1 LPEKKQNKFIQYLK
15 MFWGPMPIMI
25 WIAIIVEFAIQQWI
39 DAGILLIIQFA
50 NATLGWYE
58 TVKAADAVAALKAAL
73 KPLATV
79 KRDGKWQ
86 NIDGTLVVPGDLCLL
101 GAGSAVPADCIVN
114 EGRLEVDQSA
124 LTGESLPVTMYKGDT
139 PKMGSTITRGETE
152 GTVEFTGANT
162 FFGKTATL
170 LQGDNGLGNLQ
181 KLLLKIMFVLVAL
194 SLTLCLTALF
204 YLIFAK
210 DVSFKRAL
218 SFAVVLLVASI
229 PIAIE
234 IVSTTTLALGS
245 RELSKYGAIVSRLQA
260 IEEMAG
266 MNMLC
271 SDKTGTLTLNK
282 MMIQDY
288 CPTYGDY
295 AKDMAAVVQYAAMA
309 AKWKEPPKDALDT
322 MVLGAVDLD
331 SMDVYTMVDH
341 TPFDPTLKRTESH
354 IKGPDGKEFKVTKGA
369 PQIISKLV
377 NDEMITQRVD
387 AEVHNLGSRGIRA
400 LAVARTIDDQMT
412 KWVMLGVLTF
422 LDPPRPDTKATVDAA
437 LEKGV
442 DVKMITGDQVLIA
455 KEMSRILGLGTNI
468 PDAAGLP
475 AMAADGTIPKDLGQK
490 YGKMILEA
498 DGFAQVY
505 PEHKFLIVEA
515 LRQQGFAVGMTGDG
529 VNDAPA
535 LKKADVGI
543 AVSGATDAAR
553 AAADI
558 VLTEPGLS
566 VVIHA
571 IVVARC
577 IFQRV
582 KNFINYRIA
591 ATLQLL
597 LFFFITVFAFPPDE
611 YYCTKEGSNAWLHGI
626 GVVGDVPQ
634 PNTGFKSETGETVPI
649 VGSSEEA
656 WDQFL
661 EPVREVYC
669 PTFFS
674 LPVILL
680 MLITVLND
688 GTLISIGYDNVN
700 PSPRPEKWN
709 LRVLFLI
716 SSVLGLVS
724 MGSSL
729 LLVWAALDSPNP
741 GSLFEKMGLP
751 VPDYGQVV
759 MMIYLK
765 VSLSDFLTLF
775 SARTNPGFFW
785 SRVPGKLLL
794 AAATISLAI
803 STVLACIWPNGKV
816 DEVPTQGLVLDPKY
830 YSAHVKDT
838 DGVTCAPGTN
848 NDPCTRF
855 SPDYY
860 DGVTVEGYET
870 TINKPYTLW
879 PLWVWIFCVIFWWI
893 QDACKALAY
902 HFVYKYDIFQ
912 ARTAALVNVR
922 DAARPDDLG
931 LSSEATGM
939 VEKKFLGRKVD
950 NAIAKVEEITRTS
963 LGGVAPPALQRVS
976 LTLNQARTSIA
987 LPTQVT
993 PHSVNQQTIADINAA
1008 AGEISPY
1015 ISAADQAALQQEL
1028 AGVNAAAANLQRV
1041 SAVLARVSATPLD
1054 KPAK

>member
-1 LPEKKQNKFIQYLK
+1 

-25 WIAIIVEFAIQQWI
+25 WIAIIVEFAIQQWA
-39 DAGILLIIQFA
+39 DAGILLIIQFG

-139 PKMGSTITRGETE
+139 PKMGSTITRGESE

-181 KLLLKIMFVLVAL
+181 RLLLKIMFVLVTI
-194 SLTLCLTALF
+194 SLVLCLTALF

-210 DVSFKRAL
+210 DVSFERAL

-295 AKDMAAVVQYAAMA
+295 AKDMDSVVKYAAMA

-377 NDEMITQRVD
+377 NDDMISQRVD

-400 LAVARTIDDQMT
+400 LAVARTTDDKMT
-412 KWVMLGVLTF
+412 KWAMLGVLTF

-468 PDAAGLP
+468 SDAAGLP
-475 AMAADGTIPKDLGQK
+475 TMDADGKIPKDLGEK

-571 IVVARC
+571 IVIARC

-611 YYCTKEGSNAWLHGI
+611 YYCSNTGQNKWLHGV
-626 GVVGDVPQ
+626 GVLGDVPV
-634 PNTGFKSETGETVPI
+634 PNTGHKGEDGVTREI
-649 VGSSEEA
+649 IGGGEEA
-656 WDQFL
+656 WEQFL
-661 EPVREVYC
+661 EPVYEVYC
-669 PTFFS
+669 PKYFS

-729 LLVWAALDSPNP
+729 LFVWAALDSPND
-741 GSLFEKMGLP
+741 GSLFQKMGLP

-775 SARTNPGFFW
+775 SARTNPGPFW
-785 SRVPGKLLL
+785 SMIPGKLLM

-803 STVLACIWPNGKV
+803 STVLACVWPNGKV
-816 DEVPTQGLVLDPKY
+816 DEVPTQGLVVQPKY
-830 YSAHVKDT
+830 YSAHVTPAEDLP
-838 DGVTCAPGTN
+838 VQCAPGAD

-855 SPDYY
+855 APDKY
-860 DGVTVEGYET
+860 GNTIEGYST
-870 TINKPYTLW
+870 TINEHYTLW
-879 PLWVWIFCVIFWWI
+879 PLWVWIFCVIFWFI
-893 QDACKALAY
+893 QDAFKVIAY
-902 HFVYKYDIFQ
+902 YFIYKYDIFQ
-912 ARTAALVNVR
+912 ARTAALVNLR
-922 DAARPDDLG
+922 DAARPDQTE

-987 LPTQVT
+987 HPTTASAQGVDG
-993 PHSVNQQTIADINAA
+993 QTIADINAA
-1008 AGEISPY
+1008 ASDISPY
-1015 ISAADQAALQQEL
+1015 ISSADQAALQQEL

-1041 SAVLARVSATPLD
+1041 SAVLARTSATPLE
-1054 KPAK
+1054 KPAKK

>member
-1 LPEKKQNKFIQYLK
+1 MY
-15 MFWGPMPIMI
+15 WGPMPIMI

-39 DAGILLIIQFA
+39 DAAILCVIQFA

-58 TVKAADAVAALKAAL
+58 TIKAADAVAALKASL

-139 PKMGSTITRGETE
+139 PKMGSTITRGESE

-181 KLLLKIMFVLVAL
+181 RLLLKIMFVLVAL

-210 DVSFKRAL
+210 DVPFKRAL

-271 SDKTGTLTLNK
+271 SDKTGTLTMNK

-322 MVLGAVDLD
+322 MVLGAVDMD
-331 SMDVYTMVDH
+331 SMDAFTMIDH

-377 NDEMITQRVD
+377 NDDMITQRVD

-400 LAVARTIDDQMT
+400 LAVARTTDDQMT
-412 KWVMLGVLTF
+412 KWTMLGVLTF
-422 LDPPRPDTKATVDAA
+422 LDPPRPDTKATVDAT

-442 DVKMITGDQVLIA
+442 DVKMVTGDQVLIA
-455 KEMSRILGLGTNI
+455 KEMSRILGLGTSI

-475 AMAADGTIPKDLGQK
+475 AMAADGTIPKDLGEK

-571 IVVARC
+571 IVIARC

-597 LFFFITVFAFPPDE
+597 LFFFIAVFAFPPDE
-611 YYCTKEGSNAWLHGI
+611 FYCLRDGQNAWLFGV
-626 GVVGDVPQ
+626 GVVGEVPQ
-634 PNTGFKSETGETVPI
+634 PNTGYRNEEGVIVPI
-649 VGSSEEA
+649 VGSTEED
-656 WDQFL
+656 WELFL
-661 EPVREVYC
+661 EPVREVFC

-688 GTLISIGYDNVN
+688 GTLISIGYDNVK
-700 PSPRPEKWN
+700 PSSRPEKWN
-709 LRVLFLI
+709 LRVLFLV
-716 SSVLGLVS
+716 SSVLGFVS

-729 LLVWAALDSPNP
+729 LFLWAALDSPNP
-741 GSLFEKMGLP
+741 GSLFEKWGLP

-775 SARTNPGFFW
+775 SARTNPGPFW
-785 SRVPGKLLL
+785 SRAPGKLLM
-794 AAATISLAI
+794 AAAICALAL
-803 STVLACIWPNGKV
+803 STVLACVWPNGKV
-816 DEVPTQGLVLDPKY
+816 DEVPTQGLVLEPKF
-830 YSAHVKDT
+830 YSAHVEPDL
-838 DGVTCAPGTN
+838 GVTCAPGTA

-855 SPDYY
+855 SPDFYE
-860 DGVTVEGYET
+860 GVTIEGYERDT
-870 TINKPYTLW
+870 TINENYTLW
-879 PLWVWIFCVIFWWI
+879 PLWVWIFCIVFFLI
-893 QDACKALAY
+893 QDACKVIAY
-902 HFVYKYDIFQ
+902 YFIFKYDIFQ

-922 DAARPDDLG
+922 DAARPDELA

-939 VEKKFLGRKVD
+939 VEKKYLGRKVD
-950 NAIAKVEEITRTS
+950 NAISRVEDITRTS

-993 PHSVNQQTIADINAA
+993 PHSVDEQTIADINAA

-1015 ISAADQAALQQEL
+1015 ISAADHAALQQEL
-1028 AGVNAAAANLQRV
+1028 AGVNTAAANLQRV
-1041 SAVLARVSATPLD
+1041 SAVLARVSATPLERVSATPLE
-1054 KPAK
+1054 KPEK